1 MFKMFDQRFA
11 LNDIQST
18 RETIK
23 YGISFIIHSCIRRL
37 LKEVPFYHVY
47 QCVRIRWKTATLRL
61 TYALCT
67 YNSLHARI
75 RSTSS
80 SQQIYRMVSNIHQ
93 IIHLS
98 WELTY
103 PLPKHFQRCIFS
115 FPKVGYVIIPW
126 KGRLPS
132 HVSVGFLCPL
142 LARKVSSSAFRHHE
156 VGWNNHQQ
164 TMAVLLWDNLKLH
177 VILNSQCLYKK
188 ENNYPYWLFK
198 EMFLRYLWYLWF
210 TVEKLI
216 L

>member
-1 MFKMFDQRFA
+1 MSMFKMFDQRFA

-47 QCVRIRWKTATLRL
+47 QCVRIRWKTATLQL

-103 PLPKHFQRCIFS
+103 PLPKHFQRCIFLFPRWDMWS
-115 FPKVGYVIIPW
+115 FP
-126 KGRLPS
+126 GRVDFPAMYQWVFFAHCWQGRFQALPS
-132 HVSVGFLCPL
+132 GTMR
-142 LARKVSSSAFRHHE
+142 LAETTTNK
-156 VGWNNHQQ
+156 
-164 TMAVLLWDNLKLH
+164 
-177 VILNSQCLYKK
+177 
-188 ENNYPYWLFK
+188 PWLFCC
-198 EMFLRYLWYLWF
+198 ETTLSFM
-210 TVEKLI
+210 
-216 L
+216 